1 MHTSYLNGLQNR
13 KSEVD
18 RKSEPRANGSL
29 VEFLFIEII
38 ITIRFLNYYTYQTT
52 ILILFIDINIGRFS
66 IQTYSNNPR
75 PVLIL
80 QIISFS
86 ELISTNGSYLQFYLE
101 VTLIASDINSCPLVL
116 SQSKFCGIDGATEQ
130 S

>member
-1 MHTSYLNGLQNR
+1 MHTSYLNGLSNR

-52 ILILFIDINIGRFS
+52 ILILYIDINIGRFS

-86 ELISTNGSYLQFYLE
+86 ELISTNGSYLQFFLG
-101 VTLIASDINSCPLVL
+101 SDLNCIRYKQL
-116 SQSKFCGIDGATEQ
+116 SVISKPIKIWTVDGATEQ

>member
-1 MHTSYLNGLQNR
+1 MHTSFLNGLQNR

-52 ILILFIDINIGRFS
+52 ILILYIDINIGRFS

-75 PVLIL
+75 RGDLFL
-80 QIISFS
+80 SFK
-86 ELISTNGSYLQFYLE
+86 LFPFQN
-101 VTLIASDINSCPLVL
+101 
-116 SQSKFCGIDGATEQ
+116 
-130 S
+130 

>member
-29 VEFLFIEII
+29 VEFLFVEII
-38 ITIRFLNYYTYQTT
+38 ITIRFWNYYRYQTA
-52 ILILFIDINIGRFS
+52 ILVLYIDTNIGRFS

-75 PVLIL
+75 RSDLFL
-80 QIISFS
+80 SFK
-86 ELISTNGSYLQFYLE
+86 LFPFQN
-101 VTLIASDINSCPLVL
+101 
-116 SQSKFCGIDGATEQ
+116 
-130 S
+130 